1 MVSDQPFLNHL
12 LLFDT
17 EDKNVNNVN
26 EFAVQRLFFA
36 SIYVIRENIFKNCD
50 SDFLS
55 EFICWAMM
63 MKNVDVRADH
73 VLFTMASRFKKDVLR
88 ILLSPGDEYYSY
100 PTMLING
107 TNVDMR
113 RASLFLQFLRY
124 YVDGNVTEIH
134 IFNQYRKRLRIS
146 KTLHREIVQT
156 LVGSEKE
163 HLKKVF
169 GMEQLCGGC
178 KICFN
183 LVDNLDEHSF
193 VTLKMLRHG
202 SNTVFD
208 HIAVPDLQMF
218 EIARRCLNDTSDKES
233 CLKLLS
239 SIVKDNICVKKLTI
253 PSPRYEGPPVEVLTT
268 ILKQWKVESAVLDVR
283 DFQEYCDLG
292 SKKQFFT
299 RFSFGTVHEEFSW
312 TSTHF
317 IDSLTIRFNF
327 TGNVFRQMQ
336 ELMRNDMTLYNR
348 TSNIRKVISSS
359 QHIAIVFTSRFNYPS
374 GESNVDF
381 FPNIVNTANMEEQS
395 NFTLEFILPVNVA
408 INAGAFL
415 GKLNAS
421 KNEWMISSIASNQE
435 RDMQLN
441 EHHDNHKWEKMR
453 FFNKKNKNYI
463 ILHVI
468 ST

>member
-36 SIYVIRENIFKNCD
+36 SIYVIRENIFKNCN

-292 SKKQFFT
+292 
-299 RFSFGTVHEEFSW
+299 R
-312 TSTHF
+312 
-317 IDSLTIRFNF
+317 
-327 TGNVFRQMQ
+327 NVFRQMQ